1 MIPPN
6 SLFGLP
12 NLAELLAFHYGKP
25 AYYYYYNK
33 NVTERWQRG
42 SIILKKNQIPFSNL
56 ICFSIL
62 ENEPLMEAIYSA
74 NFSFSYALYK
84 PLNALDWLK
93 NAELAEQ

>member
-33 NVTERWQRG
+33 NVTER
-42 SIILKKNQIPFSNL
+42 
-56 ICFSIL
+56 
-62 ENEPLMEAIYSA
+62 
-74 NFSFSYALYK
+74 
-84 PLNALDWLK
+84 
-93 NAELAEQ
+93 

>member
-33 NVTERWQRG
+33 NVT
-42 SIILKKNQIPFSNL
+42 IILKKNQIPFSNL

-74 NFSFSYALYK
+74 NFSFSSALYK
-84 PLNALDWLK
+84 PLNALGWLK
-93 NAELAEQ
+93 NAESAER

>member
-33 NVTERWQRG
+33 NVTERWQRD
-42 SIILKKNQIPFSNL
+42 SIILKKNQIPFFKSDL
-56 ICFSIL
+56 FLYL
-62 ENEPLMEAIYSA
+62 ENEPLIEAIYSA

-84 PLNALDWLK
+84 LLNALDWLK
-93 NAELAEQ
+93 NVELAQR